1 VAREKAVGLRAAATA
16 LLRPLARRAGFDI
29 VRWRGSVGR
38 DPFDDLKLFVT
49 KTSPILLD
57 VGGNEGQT
65 VRRLR
70 SAFPGGTIHTF
81 EPGKLAF
88 ERLSQACRKDRLVTP
103 WNVGVGATTGKLS
116 LEENSSSVMSSFLP
130 LGRDGWGEIVDRREV
145 DVVRLDD
152 FALENDIEIIDVLK
166 SDTQGY
172 ELQVLQGADRL
183 LSSGRVATV
192 LLELI
197 ASEIY
202 EGSPRIDEVIG
213 YLLDRNYKIVSI
225 YEQLYQHD
233 ILGWT
238 DVLFVYR
245 PS

>member
-1 VAREKAVGLRAAATA
+1 MLRAAATA

-49 KTSPILLD
+49 KASPVLFD

-70 SAFPGGTIHTF
+70 STFPGGTIHTF
-81 EPGKLAF
+81 EPGRLAF
-88 ERLSQACRKDRLVTP
+88 ERLSRACRKDRLVTP
-103 WNVGVGATTGKLS
+103 WNLGVGATTGRLS

-130 LGRDGWGEIVDRREV
+130 LGRDGWGEIVGRRDV

-152 FALENDIEIIDVLK
+152 FAREHDIDFIDVLK
-166 SDTQGY
+166 SDTQGS
-172 ELQVLQGADRL
+172 EPQVLQGADRL
-183 LSSGRVATV
+183 LSSGCVGTV

-197 ASEIY
+197 ASQIY
-202 EGSPRIDEVIG
+202 EGSPRMDEVIG
-213 YLLDRNYKIVSI
+213 YLLDRNYKIVSF
-225 YEQLYQHD
+225 YEQFYQHNM
-233 ILGWT
+233 LGWT
-238 DVLFVYR
+238 DVLFVR
-245 PS
+245 QPR